1 MPELPEVETIA
12 RGLHALIQGR
22 SIKDA
27 RLLTPSILRAGATE
41 SLPGRTVTH
50 VSRRAK
56 LLRLHLDNGGLLVFH
71 LKMTG
76 RVWVAGPG
84 LPLPKH
90 THLVCGLDGGD
101 RLVFEDA
108 RRFGYCAVF
117 GPGEIEQW
125 DFFRNLGPEPLDA
138 CAGDLA
144 RRIGSRRAGVKALL
158 LNQTILAGI
167 GNIYADESL
176 FAARIHP
183 ASITSAIPEARR
195 LALFEE
201 LRRILLEAI
210 AAGGSTI
217 SDYRNAYGKSG
228 IFQDSFQVYGKKGE
242 PCPACGRA
250 LRAEQVAGR
259 TSTHCPGCQKKYLD

>member
-12 RGLHALIQGR
+12 RGLHTLVQGR
-22 SIKDA
+22 RIEDA
-27 RLLTPSILRAGATE
+27 QLLTPGILRAGGTE
-41 SLPGRTVTH
+41 SLPGRTITL

-56 LLRLHLDNGGLLVFH
+56 LLRLHLDHGGPLVFH

-101 RLVFEDA
+101 RLVFEDT

-117 GPGEIEQW
+117 GPGERESW
-125 DFFRNLGPEPLDA
+125 DLFARLGPEPLDT
-138 CAGDLA
+138 CADDLA
-144 RRIGSRRAGVKALL
+144 RRIGSRRACVKALL
-158 LNQTILAGI
+158 LNQTVLAGI

-183 ASITSAIPEARR
+183 ASLAANIPETKRLQLAR
-195 LALFEE
+195 E

-242 PCPACGRA
+242 PCPACGRP
-250 LRAEQVAGR
+250 LRAMQVAGR
-259 TSTHCPGCQKKYLD
+259 TSTHCARCQKRY

>member
-12 RGLHALIQGR
+12 RGLHKLVQGR
-22 SIKDA
+22 RILGI
-27 RLLTPSILRAGATE
+27 RLLTPSVLRAGSPD
-41 SLPGRTVTH
+41 SLPGRTITH

-56 LLRLHLDNGGLLVFH
+56 LLLVHLDRGEHLVFH

-76 RVWVAGPG
+76 RVWIAGPRQN
-84 LPLPKH
+84 LPKH
-90 THLVCGLDGGD
+90 THLVCELEGAD
-101 RLVFEDA
+101 RLVFEDT
-108 RRFGYCAVF
+108 RRFGFF
-117 GPGEIEQW
+117 GIYGPKDLQAWSFYQG
-125 DFFRNLGPEPLDA
+125 LGPEPLESTA
-138 CAGDLA
+138 KDLA
-144 RRIGSRRAGVKALL
+144 QRLGTRRAGVKSLL
-158 LNQTILAGI
+158 LNQTVVAGI

-183 ASITSAIPEARR
+183 ASLAANIPRAKRV
-195 LALFEE
+195 LLCTE

-242 PCPACGRA
+242 PCPACGEA
-250 LRAEQVAGR
+250 LQASQIAGR
-259 TSTHCPGCQKKYLD
+259 TSTHCAVCQKKY